1 MATRAAQ
8 HEARLEK
15 WKKQI
20 EECRGSGKRVS
31 EWCSEHGVSPKT
43 YRRWERELYGVNSE
57 NRSSQKRVRK
67 PEAAAAWLSSF
78 LGQSAMLL
86 MHDDGLWG
94 MVDAWLAGL
103 SDNQF
108 TAVLPMLRRTFT
120 GFSAPERRQLAERA
134 RRAPRSS
141 ASAPAGKDAWDEA
154 RAVLPLPLLRR
165 MLGLA
170 AEPEAGR

>member
-1 MATRAAQ
+1 MVARADDPSAVAYNPAGITQVPGTATQMGLALSPA
-8 HEARLEK
+8 
-15 WKKQI
+15 
-20 EECRGSGKRVS
+20 S
-31 EWCSEHGVSPKT
+31 E
-43 YRRWERELYGVNSE
+43 
-57 NRSSQKRVRK
+57 